1 MEDSGTWPARGW
13 QAYYWQCSFDPVM
26 GQPRRM
32 SKTEQD
38 LTAMGVLALELTD
51 AIAPERGALVPEQA
65 GVLAER
71 IGRDLAQWVPDIRD
85 LELSV
90 VLAHFDPAEVL
101 RPGWPLHRR
110 LQELQAR
117 APGRGQGPRL
127 LAFGADAQGK
137 IPLPFQADAQLFGG
151 GLRVLPFLLSGD
163 PQTVA
168 TVADAMEEILLAQG
182 MAQADTALLAQESFG
197 ARIEHARYLTA
208 NDLAAMMSMQY
219 DNQGLAPLWP
229 LIEAALLAPQTEE
242 WLEQAPEPVLRYID
256 GEVRIA
262 FFDPAG
268 WCDYYAH
275 ERGNCEHLRSVYEH
289 YLARQRQMA
298 AVLEAHGLPVLYVH
312 VEPGQDPR
320 RALAA

>member
-1 MEDSGTWPARGW
+1 
-13 QAYYWQCSFDPVM
+13 M
-26 GQPRRM
+26 GQPRIM
-32 SKTEQD
+32 SKTEHGV
-38 LTAMGVLALELTD
+38 TAMGVLALELTG
-51 AIAPERGALVPEQA
+51 ASAPERGALAPEQA
-65 GVLAER
+65 GMLAEH
-71 IGRDLAQWVPDIRD
+71 IGCDLAQWIPEIRD

-90 VLAHFDPAEVL
+90 ALAHFDPAEVL

-110 LQELQAR
+110 LEELQAR
-117 APGRGQGPRL
+117 APGRDQEPRV
-127 LAFGADAQGK
+127 LAFGADAQGE
-137 IPLPFQADAQLFGG
+137 IPLPFQADAQLVGG

-168 TVADAMEEILLAQG
+168 TVADAMEEVLLAQG

-229 LIEAALLAPQTEE
+229 LIEAALLAPHTEE

-262 FFDPAG
+262 LFGPAG
-268 WCDYYAH
+268 WCDHYAH
-275 ERGNCEHLRSVYEH
+275 DRENCERLRGVYEQF
-289 YLARQRQMA
+289 LSRQRQMA

-320 RALAA
+320 QALSS

>member
-1 MEDSGTWPARGW
+1 
-13 QAYYWQCSFDPVM
+13 FDP
-26 GQPRRM
+26 
-32 SKTEQD
+32 S
-38 LTAMGVLALELTD
+38 
-51 AIAPERGALVPEQA
+51 
-65 GVLAER
+65 
-71 IGRDLAQWVPDIRD
+71 
-85 LELSV
+85 
-90 VLAHFDPAEVL
+90 EVL

-110 LQELQAR
+110 LEELQAR
-117 APGRGQGPRL
+117 APGRDQGPRV
-127 LAFGADAQGK
+127 LAFGADAQGE
-137 IPLPFQADAQLFGG
+137 IPLPFQADAQLAGG

-163 PQTVA
+163 PHTVA
-168 TVADAMEEILLAQG
+168 GVADAMEEVLLAQG

-229 LIEAALLAPQTEE
+229 LIEAALLAPHTEE
-242 WLEQAPEPVLRYID
+242 WLEQPPEPVLRYID

-262 FFDPAG
+262 LFDPAG

-275 ERGNCEHLRSVYEH
+275 DREDCERLRGVYEH

-312 VEPGQDPR
+312 IEPGQDPR
-320 RALAA
+320 QALSS

>member
-1 MEDSGTWPARGW
+1 M
-13 QAYYWQCSFDPVM
+13 M
-26 GQPRRM
+26 GQPRIM
-32 SKTEQD
+32 SKTEHGV
-38 LTAMGVLALELTD
+38 TAMGVLALELTGGS
-51 AIAPERGALVPEQA
+51 APERGALAPAQA
-65 GVLAER
+65 GMLAER
-71 IGRDLAQWVPDIRD
+71 IGRDLAQWIPEVRD

-90 VLAHFDPAEVL
+90 ALAHFDPSEVL

-110 LQELQAR
+110 LEELQAR
-117 APGRGQGPRL
+117 APGRDQGPRV
-127 LAFGADAQGK
+127 LAFGADAQGE
-137 IPLPFQADAQLFGG
+137 IPLPFQADAQLVGG

-163 PQTVA
+163 PHTVA
-168 TVADAMEEILLAQG
+168 GVADAMEEVLLAQG

-229 LIEAALLAPQTEE
+229 LIEAALLAPHTEE
-242 WLEQAPEPVLRYID
+242 WLEQPPEPVLRYID

-262 FFDPAG
+262 LFDPAG

-275 ERGNCEHLRSVYEH
+275 DREDCERLRGVYEH

-312 VEPGQDPR
+312 IEPGQDPR
-320 RALAA
+320 QALAA

>member
-1 MEDSGTWPARGW
+1 
-13 QAYYWQCSFDPVM
+13 
-26 GQPRRM
+26 M
-32 SKTEQD
+32 SKTEHGVI
-38 LTAMGVLALELTD
+38 AMGVLALELTG
-51 AIAPERGALVPEQA
+51 ASAPERGALAPEQA
-65 GVLAER
+65 GMLAEH
-71 IGRDLAQWVPDIRD
+71 IGRDLAQWIPEIRD

-90 VLAHFDPAEVL
+90 ALAHFDPAEVL

-110 LQELQAR
+110 LEELQAR
-117 APGRGQGPRL
+117 APGRDQEPRV
-127 LAFGADAQGK
+127 LAFGADAQGE
-137 IPLPFQADAQLFGG
+137 IPLPFQADAQLVGG

-168 TVADAMEEILLAQG
+168 TVADAMEEVLLAQG

-229 LIEAALLAPQTEE
+229 LIEAALLAPHTEE

-262 FFDPAG
+262 LFGPAG
-268 WCDYYAH
+268 WCDHYAH
-275 ERGNCEHLRSVYEH
+275 DRDNCERLRGVYEQF
-289 YLARQRQMA
+289 LSRQRQMA

-320 RALAA
+320 QALSS

>member
-1 MEDSGTWPARGW
+1 M
-13 QAYYWQCSFDPVM
+13 M
-26 GQPRRM
+26 GQPRIM
-32 SKTEQD
+32 SKTEHGVI
-38 LTAMGVLALELTD
+38 AMGVLALELTG
-51 AIAPERGALVPEQA
+51 ASAPERGALAPEQA
-65 GVLAER
+65 GMLAEH
-71 IGRDLAQWVPDIRD
+71 IGRDLAQWIPEIRD

-90 VLAHFDPAEVL
+90 ALAHFDPAEVL

-110 LQELQAR
+110 LEELQAR
-117 APGRGQGPRL
+117 APGRDQEPRV
-127 LAFGADAQGK
+127 LAFGADAQGE
-137 IPLPFQADAQLFGG
+137 IPLPFQADAQLVGG

-168 TVADAMEEILLAQG
+168 TVADAMEEVLLAQG

-229 LIEAALLAPQTEE
+229 LIEAALLAPHTEE

-262 FFDPAG
+262 LFGPAG
-268 WCDYYAH
+268 WCDHYAH
-275 ERGNCEHLRSVYEH
+275 DRDNCERLRGVYEQF
-289 YLARQRQMA
+289 LSRQRQMA

-320 RALAA
+320 QALSS

>member
-1 MEDSGTWPARGW
+1 
-13 QAYYWQCSFDPVM
+13 
-26 GQPRRM
+26 M
-32 SKTEQD
+32 SKTEHGVI
-38 LTAMGVLALELTD
+38 AMGVLALELTG
-51 AIAPERGALVPEQA
+51 ASAPERGALAPEQA
-65 GVLAER
+65 GMLAEH
-71 IGRDLAQWVPDIRD
+71 IGRDLAQWIPEIRD

-90 VLAHFDPAEVL
+90 ALAHFDPAEVL

-110 LQELQAR
+110 LEELQAR
-117 APGRGQGPRL
+117 APGRDQEPRV
-127 LAFGADAQGK
+127 LAFGADAQGE
-137 IPLPFQADAQLFGG
+137 IPLPFQADAQLVGG

-168 TVADAMEEILLAQG
+168 TVADAMEEVLLAQG

-229 LIEAALLAPQTEE
+229 LIEAALLAPHTEE

-262 FFDPAG
+262 LFGPAG
-268 WCDYYAH
+268 WCDHYAH
-275 ERGNCEHLRSVYEH
+275 DRENCERLRGVYEQF
-289 YLARQRQMA
+289 LSRQRQMA

-320 RALAA
+320 QALSS